1 MVELDVL
8 SWALLGA
15 GALVVGLSKTALP
28 GGGTLAVV
36 LFAMALPARE
46 STAALLVL
54 LIVGDLF
61 AISMYRRTV
70 DWVLLRRLIS
80 PVLLGVA
87 VGTVFL
93 GLASDPAVRRVIGA
107 ILLGLLVFTLLRRR
121 REQRGQG
128 GHREHREHR
137 EQREQREQRGQ
148 REQARSHPSGSRA
161 AGFGYGW
168 LGGFTTMV
176 ANAGGPVMSLY
187 LLAKRLDVKTFLGTA
202 AFFFFAVNLVKV
214 PFQIGLGLLNVQILS
229 VVLVLVPLVVVAA
242 FLGRWIAGRISQTVF
257 ERLVLGLTALGAVN
271 LLL

>member
-128 GHREHREHR
+128 GHREH
-137 EQREQREQRGQ
+137 REQREQRGQ

>member
-1 MVELDVL
+1 MVEMEAL
-8 SWALLGA
+8 SWVLLGA

-61 AISMYRRTV
+61 AISMYRKTV
-70 DWVLLRRLIS
+70 DWAILRRLIW

-93 GLASDPAVRRVIGA
+93 GLASDGAVRRVIGA
-107 ILLGLLVFTLLRRR
+107 ILLGLLCFTLLRRR
-121 REQRGQG
+121 RKTQ
-128 GHREHREHR
+128 EHRAPPKR
-137 EQREQREQRGQ
+137 PRR
-148 REQARSHPSGSRA
+148 ARA

-176 ANAGGPVMSLY
+176 ANAGGPVMSMY
-187 LLAKRLDVKTFLGTA
+187 LLTMRLDVKTFLGTA
-202 AFFFFAVNLVKV
+202 AYFFFAVNLVKV
-214 PFQIGLGLLNVQILS
+214 PFQIGLGLLNPQILS
-229 VVLVLVPLVVVAA
+229 IVLVLVPLVVVAA
-242 FLGRWIAGRISQTVF
+242 FLGRWIAGSRAASRRRSSIVWSSDSPPS
-257 ERLVLGLTALGAVN
+257 GP
-271 LLL
+271 

>member
-1 MVELDVL
+1 MVELDAL
-8 SWALLGA
+8 SWVLLGL

-54 LIVGDLF
+54 LLVGDLF
-61 AISMYRRTV
+61 AVWMYRRTV
-70 DWVLLRRLIS
+70 DWAILRRLIW

-93 GLASDPAVRRVIGA
+93 GVASDGAVRRVIGA

-121 REQRGQG
+121 RQSRAPEL
-128 GHREHREHR
+128 
-137 EQREQREQRGQ
+137 
-148 REQARSHPSGSRA
+148 SSSPPSGHPARPSEAGKPSRL
-161 AGFGYGW
+161 AGRGFGW

-176 ANAGGPVMSLY
+176 ANAGGPVMSMY
-187 LLAKRLDVKTFLGTA
+187 LLAMRLDVKTFLGTA
-202 AFFFFAVNLVKV
+202 AYFFFVVNLVKV
-214 PFQIGLGLLNVQILS
+214 PFQIGLGLLNLHTLS
-229 VVLVLVPLVVVAA
+229 IVAVLVPLVVVAA
-242 FLGRWIAGRISQTVF
+242 FIGRWIAGGISQRLF

>member
-1 MVELDVL
+1 MVELDAL
-8 SWALLGA
+8 SWVLLGA

-70 DWVLLRRLIS
+70 DWVLLRRLIW

-93 GLASDPAVRRVIGA
+93 GLASDAAVRRVIGA

-121 REQRGQG
+121 RDQRRQG
-128 GHREHREHR
+128 GRLGR
-137 EQREQREQRGQ
+137 QGQ
-148 REQARSHPSGSRA
+148 REQVRSHSAGSRA

-176 ANAGGPVMSLY
+176 ANAGGPVMSMY

-214 PFQIGLGLLNVQILS
+214 PFQIGLGLLNTEILG

>member
-1 MVELDVL
+1 MVEMEAL
-8 SWALLGA
+8 SWVLLGA

-28 GGGTLAVV
+28 GAGTLAVV

-54 LIVGDLF
+54 LLVGDLF
-61 AISMYRRTV
+61 AISMYRKTV
-70 DWVLLRRLIS
+70 DWAILRRLIW

-93 GLASDPAVRRVIGA
+93 GIASDSAVRRVIGV

-121 REQRGQG
+121 G
-128 GHREHREHR
+128 
-137 EQREQREQRGQ
+137 
-148 REQARSHPSGSRA
+148 ATDPRSSRQTPTRQPSTSPRRAARA

-176 ANAGGPVMSLY
+176 ANAGGPVMSMY
-187 LLAKRLDVKTFLGTA
+187 LLAMRLDVKTFLGTA
-202 AFFFFAVNLVKV
+202 AYFFFAVNLLKV
-214 PFQIGLGLLNVQILS
+214 PFQIGLGLLNTQILS
-229 VVLVLVPLVVVAA
+229 IVLVLVPLVVVAA

-257 ERLVLGLTALGAVN
+257 ERLVLGLTAVGAVN

>member
-1 MVELDVL
+1 MVELDAL
-8 SWALLGA
+8 SWVLLGA

-61 AISMYRRTV
+61 AISMYRKTV

-93 GLASDPAVRRVIGA
+93 GVASDAAVRRVIGA

-121 REQRGQG
+121 RDKPKQG
-128 GHREHREHR
+128 GRG
-137 EQREQREQRGQ
+137 EQWRQQGQ
-148 REQARSHPSGSRA
+148 REQARSHRGGSRA
-161 AGFGYGW
+161 AAFGYGW

-176 ANAGGPVMSLY
+176 ANAGGPVMSMY
-187 LLAKRLDVKTFLGTA
+187 LLAKRLEVKTFLGTA

-214 PFQIGLGLLNVQILS
+214 PFQIGLGLLNTQILS

-257 ERLVLGLTALGAVN
+257 ERLVLGLTAVGAVN

>member
-1 MVELDVL
+1 MVELEALTWV
-8 SWALLGA
+8 LLGL

-61 AISMYRRTV
+61 AISMYRKTV
-70 DWVLLRRLIS
+70 DWAILRRLIW

-93 GLASDPAVRRVIGA
+93 GIASDGAVRRVIGA
-107 ILLGLLVFTLLRRR
+107 ILLGLLAFTLLRRR
-121 REQRGQG
+121 RETRVREPGETRVREPGDARRG
-128 GHREHREHR
+128 
-137 EQREQREQRGQ
+137 
-148 REQARSHPSGSRA
+148 ARA

-176 ANAGGPVMSLY
+176 ANAGGPVMSMY
-187 LLAKRLDVKTFLGTA
+187 LLAMRLDVKTFLGTA
-202 AFFFFAVNLVKV
+202 AYFFFAVNLIKV
-214 PFQIGLGLLNVQILS
+214 PFQIGLGLLTPQILS
-229 VVLVLVPLVVVAA
+229 IVVVLVPLVVVAA

-257 ERLVLGLTALGAVN
+257 ERLVLGLTAVGAVN

>member
-1 MVELDVL
+1 MVEIQAL
-8 SWALLGA
+8 SWVLLGA

-28 GGGTLAVV
+28 GAGTLAVV

-54 LIVGDLF
+54 LLVGDLF
-61 AISMYRRTV
+61 AISMYRKTV
-70 DWVLLRRLIS
+70 DWAILRRLIW

-93 GLASDPAVRRVIGA
+93 GIASDSAVRRVIGV
-107 ILLGLLVFTLLRRR
+107 ILLGLLAFTLLRRR
-121 REQRGQG
+121 GATDQRSSRQTPT
-128 GHREHREHR
+128 R
-137 EQREQREQRGQ
+137 Q
-148 REQARSHPSGSRA
+148 PSTSPRRAARA

-176 ANAGGPVMSLY
+176 ANAGGPVMSMY
-187 LLAKRLDVKTFLGTA
+187 LLAMRLDVKTFLGTA
-202 AFFFFAVNLVKV
+202 AYFFFAVNLLKV
-214 PFQIGLGLLNVQILS
+214 PFQIGLGLLNTQILS
-229 VVLVLVPLVVVAA
+229 IVLVLVPLVVVAA

-257 ERLVLGLTALGAVN
+257 ERLVLGLTVVGAVN

>member
-1 MVELDVL
+1 MVEMEALN
-8 SWALLGA
+8 WALLGV

-61 AISMYRRTV
+61 AISMYRKTV
-70 DWVLLRRLIS
+70 DWAILRRLIW

-93 GLASDPAVRRVIGA
+93 GIASDAAVRRVIGA
-107 ILLGLLVFTLLRRR
+107 ILLALLVFTLLRRR
-121 REQRGQG
+121 REARHQAGQ
-128 GHREHREHR
+128 
-137 EQREQREQRGQ
+137 
-148 REQARSHPSGSRA
+148 QAPSQQPAPNQQAAQDQVPRSGRPRARA
-161 AGFGYGW
+161 AGFSYGW

-176 ANAGGPVMSLY
+176 ANAGGPVMSMY
-187 LLAKRLDVKTFLGTA
+187 LLAMRLDVKTFLGTA
-202 AFFFFAVNLVKV
+202 AYFFFAVNLVKV
-214 PFQIGLGLLNVQILS
+214 PFQIGLGLLNTQILS
-229 VVLVLVPLVVVAA
+229 IVLVLVPLVVVAA

-257 ERLVLGLTALGAVN
+257 ERLVLGLTAIGAVN

>member
-1 MVELDVL
+1 MVELEALTWV
-8 SWALLGA
+8 LLGL

-61 AISMYRRTV
+61 AISMYRKTV
-70 DWVLLRRLIS
+70 DWAILRRLIW

-93 GLASDPAVRRVIGA
+93 GIASDGAVRRVIGA
-107 ILLGLLVFTLLRRR
+107 ILLGLLAFTLLRRR
-121 REQRGQG
+121 RETRVREPGETRVREPGDARRG
-128 GHREHREHR
+128 
-137 EQREQREQRGQ
+137 
-148 REQARSHPSGSRA
+148 ARA

-176 ANAGGPVMSLY
+176 ANAGGPVMSMY
-187 LLAKRLDVKTFLGTA
+187 LLAMRLDVKTFLGTA
-202 AFFFFAVNLVKV
+202 AYFFFAVNLIKV
-214 PFQIGLGLLNVQILS
+214 PFQIGLGLLTPQILS
-229 VVLVLVPLVVVAA
+229 IVGVLVPLVVVAA
-242 FLGRWIAGRISQTVF
+242 FLGRWIAGRISQTDF
-257 ERLVLGLTALGAVN
+257 ERLVLGLTAVGAVN